1 MLGKVKVQKHEL
13 FRFQRRKEPAWRWW
27 GEKEGKTESGG
38 ARNLNINWLKGY
50 SVSIFFT
57 NEVTSDLKVYLLYM
71 FHASTKY
78 KYRPLCHLAGV
89 LHGATTRA
97 RAPLQELDKQHP
109 EHRLVLGRH

>member
-1 MLGKVKVQKHEL
+1 MRDETEKGKKGG
-13 FRFQRRKEPAWRWW
+13 RDRKWER
-27 GEKEGKTESGG
+27 EKERERRESLQKGGKKGG
-38 ARNLNINWLKGY
+38 NLNINWLKGY